1 MNYNDGTTFVMDLF
15 DDGVTGAR
23 AYGKKRVQMW
33 VTDQAGNS
41 SGYVYYTIEVR
52 QPEIVVSFEKTDVN
66 ADKFYDGTSSVAEGY
81 VKATVRPE
89 GMSLDEYMQI
99 SEAGFAADETFAIN
113 FRYFFDDVNA
123 AENVQIVIS
132 GVTVQSGCN
141 KYIDFYKLVDEYGN
155 EILSSTEFRPA
166 GFAANIG
173 AARLTVEGFK
183 FREREYNG
191 TANAIVESKGEGVSL
206 DSTLDASVVAKL
218 TYTYDAE
225 SAVYA
230 DKNVGLKQV

>member
-1 MNYNDGTTFVMDLF
+1 
-15 DDGVTGAR
+15 
-23 AYGKKRVQMW
+23 
-33 VTDQAGNS
+33 
-41 SGYVYYTIEVR
+41 
-52 QPEIVVSFEKTDVN
+52 
-66 ADKFYDGTSSVAEGY
+66 
-81 VKATVRPE
+81 
-89 GMSLDEYMQI
+89 MQI

-166 GFAANIG
+166 DFAANIG

-183 FREREYNG
+183 FRDREYDG
-191 TANAIVESKGEGVSL
+191 TANAIVESKGTVVSL

-230 DKNVGLKQV
+230 DKNVGLKHVLLTGLVLGVVDPADSAMLSNFTFEDSLEVVGQIAAKN